1 MEWERAKSY
10 LLIFFVLLNI
20 GLGGLL
26 FMENRRYTMTGEQE
40 RLIRTIMNQN
50 GIGMYTIMRRFP
62 PMRHLDVSGF
72 YYDED
77 AIIQILFDNPQAVL
91 RHSNHQIFE
100 YGNSRLTISNGFISY
115 ENPDGFRNGFGSTID
130 EINLAMARTLTDVF
144 INTYFADFRLDT
156 TFEEE
161 RGIRLT
167 YHQEYRGQLVHSNFI
182 AFFVTPIGIEQIE
195 MQFGRIIGHSG
206 DLRMLVSP
214 DEALLTF
221 VQRVRHFTQE
231 TPMTIVHMDLVYFQ
245 EYLSDQEGGV
255 YHAIPFY
262 RIFTACSGDRPYL
275 INAFF
280 NVIID

>member
-10 LLIFFVLLNI
+10 ILIFFVLLNV
-20 GLGGLL
+20 GLGTLV
-26 FMENRRYTMTGEQE
+26 FMENRRYTMTSDQE
-40 RLIRTIMNQN
+40 RLIRTILNQN
-50 GIGMYTIMRRFP
+50 GIGMYTMPIRFP

-77 AIIQILFDNPQAVL
+77 TIIQILFDNPNAVI
-91 RHSNHQIFE
+91 RHNDRQVFE

-115 ENPDGFRNGFGSTID
+115 ENPDGFRDGFATPD
-130 EINLAMARTLTDVF
+130 MF
-144 INTYFADFRLDT
+144 IGTYFPDFRFDSR
-156 TFEEE
+156 FEEE
-161 RGIRLT
+161 NGIRLT
-167 YHQEYRGQLVHSNFI
+167 YLQEYRGQLVHSNFI

-195 MQFGRIIGHSG
+195 MQFGRILGHSG
-206 DLRMLVSP
+206 DLRMLASP
-214 DEALLTF
+214 DEVLLTF
-221 VQRVRHFTQE
+221 VQRVRHIAQE

-262 RIFTACSGDRPYL
+262 RIFTACSGDQPYL